1 MSHKSQLD
9 EPGIV
14 IGVVKG
20 VRGLHGE
27 LRIEKM
33 TDVPNRFDVGNKV
46 FLDQKEYT
54 ISSYRYDRNKLFI
67 KLSGIDT
74 RNKSEALTGMA
85 LCIRNSDLIELPRG
99 DYFHYQLI
107 GIEVFDENKLYLGT
121 IKEILQTGAN
131 DVYVIANDEL
141 KDLLIPAISS
151 VIKDVDISAGKMFV
165 VVPKGL

>member
-27 LRIEKM
+27 LRIEQM

-67 KLSGIDT
+67 KLSGI
-74 RNKSEALTGMA
+74 NFCLFTGF
-85 LCIRNSDLIELPRG
+85 NV
-99 DYFHYQLI
+99 H
-107 GIEVFDENKLYLGT
+107 
-121 IKEILQTGAN
+121 
-131 DVYVIANDEL
+131 
-141 KDLLIPAISS
+141 
-151 VIKDVDISAGKMFV
+151 
-165 VVPKGL
+165 

>member
-27 LRIEKM
+27 LRIEQM

-74 RNKSEALTGMA
+74 RNKSEALK
-85 LCIRNSDLIELPRG
+85 LSLI
-99 DYFHYQLI
+99 H
-107 GIEVFDENKLYLGT
+107 
-121 IKEILQTGAN
+121 
-131 DVYVIANDEL
+131 
-141 KDLLIPAISS
+141 ISE
-151 VIKDVDISAGKMFV
+151 
-165 VVPKGL
+165 PTRPY

>member
-27 LRIEKM
+27 LRIEQM

-74 RNKSEALTGMA
+74 RNKSEALKGMT
-85 LCIRNSDLIELPRG
+85 LCIQDSDLIELPKG

-107 GIEVFDENKLYLGT
+107 GIEVFDENKLYGET
-121 IKEILQTGAN
+121 DT
-131 DVYVIANDEL
+131 DVEFRLRRERGEVISPEFQKRKYCKL
-141 KDLLIPAISS
+141 VLMMCTL
-151 VIKDVDISAGKMFV
+151 
-165 VVPKGL
+165 